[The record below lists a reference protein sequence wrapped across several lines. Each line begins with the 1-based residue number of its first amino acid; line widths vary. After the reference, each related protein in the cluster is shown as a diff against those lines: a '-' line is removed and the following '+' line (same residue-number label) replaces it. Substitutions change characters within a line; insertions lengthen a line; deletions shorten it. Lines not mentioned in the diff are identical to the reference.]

1 MWETLF
7 YLLQFFGVSNFSISM
22 STSQVG
28 KNPSFGVIGKIRA
41 GDVVEQMVVANTI
54 KGCSQF

>member
-28 KNPSFGVIGKIRA
+28 KNPPFGVIGKIRA